1 MAQIQISFLS
11 CILEKSYSLLRL
23 DAEVMH
29 STLICPTAVR
39 NGESL
44 FLQNNPGRGW
54 WEEQLWFEGS
64 YVTGDQ
70 DQSEG
75 GEEGLT
81 LSQHLQYQVSLVVSS
96 YSSISQI

>member
-1 MAQIQISFLS
+1 
-11 CILEKSYSLLRL
+11 
-23 DAEVMH
+23 MH

-81 LSQHLQYQVSLVVSS
+81 LSQHLQYQAKIPDIEKCLDIVATLQAKKDSS
-96 YSSISQI
+96 EICNLMER